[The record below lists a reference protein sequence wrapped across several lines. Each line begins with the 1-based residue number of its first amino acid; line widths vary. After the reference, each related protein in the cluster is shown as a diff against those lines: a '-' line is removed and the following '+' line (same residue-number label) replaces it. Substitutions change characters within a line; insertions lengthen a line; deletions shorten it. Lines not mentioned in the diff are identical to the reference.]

1 MFELIRQLIGYSG
14 QMNIDN
20 SIVQICQVLIPVF
33 SVTVIWFF
41 AHLVAFITGIC
52 KK

>member
-1 MFELIRQLIGYSG
+1 MYELIRQLISYNG
-14 QMNIDN
+14 QMTIDN
-20 SIVQICQVLIPVF
+20 SILQICQVLIPIF

-41 AHLVAFITGIC
+41 AHLVAFVTGIC